1 MKANKDLKDEFPA
14 VTPQDLPEYDGYIM
28 AFGTRFGRAPA
39 QVSNFFDQ
47 TGALWAQGALTGKF
61 ATTLT
66 STGTLQVRFLSP
78 PPLLP

>member
-1 MKANKDLKDEFPA
+1 MRVNKALKDEFPA

-39 QVSNFFDQ
+39 QVSSFFDQ
-47 TGALWAQGALTGKF
+47 TGALWAQGALTAKF

-66 STGTLQVRFLSP
+66 STGSLQVRSSSP
-78 PPLLP
+78 S